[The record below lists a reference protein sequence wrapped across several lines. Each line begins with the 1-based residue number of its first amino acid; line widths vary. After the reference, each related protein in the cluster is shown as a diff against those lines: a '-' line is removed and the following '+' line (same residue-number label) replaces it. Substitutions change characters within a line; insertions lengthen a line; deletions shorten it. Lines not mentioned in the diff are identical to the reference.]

1 MKYGYLLKLSLL
13 AAFVFCFSPRF
24 IFSQRVITAE
34 NKLGSKKTI
43 LLSNDQV
50 EFNLLFDNEAFV
62 SDKIASKKE
71 WTERNFASPA
81 LIETDGNFSFDIMY
95 TDWRPADKDN
105 NADNNVKLTKKD
117 FQFIRY
123 DIVDAP
129 AGAKQINIYFKAV
142 SSPFKIKISYKL
154 SPNDF
159 CIRKKVAICDSLQGV
174 HFLQYIAPVDA
185 GIFGSI
191 SNFKSGGFGQPVV
204 FTVGQGGAFFGLEY
218 PASENTTRL
227 EKGNTVVKCFQ
238 EMGMKIESPWIES
251 EWAVMGLTPNSF
263 VKYWFMKYVESIRVA
278 PVKPYTLYNSWYD
291 LRAVDYPSKTPTPE
305 NVVMNEKNI
314 LRIIDLIRKNMIEK
328 NNIKLDAFV
337 LDDGW
342 DVYKSDWVM
351 KKEQFPNG
359 IKPIV
364 DELKKTN
371 TELGIWFGPTGGYSA
386 RMDRINWM
394 KDHGYE
400 VVGKGKDNAMLCL
413 AGKNYSSIF
422 KKRVSDFTK
431 EGAGYFK
438 WDGIQF
444 SCSEPD
450 HGHAIGIYSRRAVM
464 ESVIDKC
471 IAVRS
476 INPNM
481 YLNITSGTW
490 LSPWWVKYANQIWM
504 DGGDYGY
511 ADVPSISAR
520 DAAITYRDFVLYE
533 DFKIKDL
540 WFPVANLMTHGII
553 KGNLEK
559 LGGETEPLDKFTTE
573 AVLYFARGV
582 SMYELYISPDLLTD
596 AEWSAMSKA
605 ILWAKDRF
613 SILQQGEMIGG
624 DPRKRDTYGYIHFN
638 GSRGIIAARNPYI
651 NQSKLKVELNPA
663 YGIDPRAVQLV
674 VEKVFPNRWVS
685 PKLYKAGDQFDIPLE
700 GYEAAVYEVYPISET
715 DVPLIGGMVYDTFL
729 KGGNLWE
736 NIYKTTGE
744 IKLLNP
750 ETIKSISISG
760 KKILPADVEKEI
772 GLLKQ
777 NEPAYSV
784 KAEANNIAGNIKFQ
798 FTLPEA
804 SQNAHVAI
812 LLQPSDETP
821 AQKEK
826 PSVGVMINDKDVQVK
841 LENKDELVSWYTVKV
856 DKGENRFEIKVTLP
870 KELKM
875 WKGKAIV
882 WLIDEYKQSSNQ
894 ITFELN
900 KPSAERIMPP
910 KPFAEG
916 NAQQNIK
923 LGEFDVIRN

>member
-1 MKYGYLLKLSLL
+1 MNRKLFTGAILFVPFLLLFIV
-13 AAFVFCFSPRF
+13 APVFG
-24 IFSQRVITAE
+24 QRVITAE
-34 NKLGSKKTI
+34 NKLGLKKT
-43 LLSNDQV
+43 LVLSNDLV
-50 EFNLLFDNEAFV
+50 EFNILFDNETFI
-62 SDKIASKKE
+62 SDKIMSKRE
-71 WTERNFASPA
+71 WTERNYASPA

-105 NADNNVKLTKKD
+105 NADNAIKMSKKD
-117 FQFIRY
+117 FQFLKY
-123 DIVDAP
+123 DIAEA
-129 AGAKQINIYFKAV
+129 AGGARQINIYFKAV
-142 SSPFKIKISYKL
+142 SAPFKVKLSYRL

-159 CIRKKVAICDSLQGV
+159 CVRKKIAICDSMQGT
-174 HFLQYIAPVDA
+174 HFLRQIAPVDA
-185 GIFGSI
+185 GIFGSLVN
-191 SNFKSGGFGQPVV
+191 SKPGGFGQPVV
-204 FTVGQGGAFFGLEY
+204 FSVGQGGAFFGLEY
-218 PASENTTRL
+218 PASENTTKFD
-227 EKGNTVVKCFQ
+227 KGNIAVRCGQ
-238 EMGMKIESPWIES
+238 EMGMKIDAPWIES
-251 EWAVMGLTPNSF
+251 EWAVIALTPNSY

-291 LRAVDYPSKTPTPE
+291 LRAVDYPSRVPTPE
-305 NVVMNEKNI
+305 NAVMNEKNI

-351 KKEQFPNG
+351 KKDQFPNG

-364 DELKKTN
+364 DELKKTG

-386 RMDRINWM
+386 RLDRINWM

-400 VVGKGKDNAMLCL
+400 VVGKGRDYAMLCL
-413 AGKNYSSIF
+413 AGNNYSSIF
-422 KKRVSDFTK
+422 RKRVTDFTR

-450 HGHAIGIYSRRAVM
+450 HGHPVGLYSRRAVM

-471 IAVRS
+471 NAVRS
-476 INPNM
+476 VNPNT

-559 LGGETEPLDKFTTE
+559 LGGENEPLDKFTNE
-573 AVLYFARGV
+573 AMLYFARGV

-596 AEWSAMSKA
+596 AEWSAMSKS
-605 ILWAKDRF
+605 LTWAKDRF
-613 SILQQGEMIGG
+613 PILQQGEMIGG
-624 DPRKRDTYGYIHFN
+624 DPRKREAYGYVHFN
-638 GSRGIIAARNPYI
+638 GSKGIIAARNPFI
-651 NQSKLKVELNPA
+651 NPNRLRTELNPA
-663 YGIDPRAVQLV
+663 WGLDQRAVQLV
-674 VEKVFPNRWVS
+674 VEKVYPNRWVF
-685 PKLYKAGDQFDIPLE
+685 PKLYKAGDQLDLELE
-700 GYEAAVYEVYPISET
+700 GFETAVYEVYPVAEADI
-715 DVPLIGGMVYDTFL
+715 PLVAGAYFDTYM
-729 KGGNLWE
+729 KGGNLWLNLYGVSPE
-736 NIYKTTGE
+736 TRI
-744 IKLLNP
+744 LNP
-750 ETIKSISISG
+750 ETVKSISISG
-760 KKILPADVEKEI
+760 KKVLTADFEKEAAQ
-772 GLLKQ
+772 LKK
-777 NEPAYSV
+777 PDPSYSI
-784 KAEANNIAGNIKFQ
+784 KAEANNFTGDLKFQ
-798 FTLPEA
+798 FALPET
-804 SQNAHVAI
+804 SQNAHAAI

-826 PSVGVMINDKDVQVK
+826 PAVTVLINDKEAPVK
-841 LENKDELVSWYTVKV
+841 LENKDELVSWFTVKV
-856 DKGENRFEIKVTLP
+856 EKGENRFNVKVNYPAQIKN
-870 KELKM
+870 

-882 WLIDEYKQSSNQ
+882 WLIDEYKQTSSQ

-900 KPSAERIMPP
+900 KPAGEKIMPP

-916 NAQQNIK
+916 IAQKNIK
-923 LGEFDVIRN
+923 IGEFDIIK